1 MLNLCIITGS
11 RAEYGLLKNIIIK
24 LSEIYNVKLVVTG
37 THLSKIHG
45 YTINNIKQ
53 DEIVIDYELNML
65 LADDNAKSIS
75 KSIGVEILG
84 LSDYFFN
91 NKFDYVMVLGDR
103 YEILSAV
110 LVATI
115 FQIKIIHF
123 CGGDITEGA
132 YDNDIRHAITQLSH
146 MHFVSCEESKQKVES
161 FGKNNVYVVGNPG
174 LEYLL
179 DFKPE
184 PKKYESYVMFVYH
197 VETKNLENLQKDI
210 QEIKK
215 IFDFI
220 IYQNVRII
228 CVGTNADND
237 NSIVKNFYKEY
248 RNDIIYYENLPRQE
262 YLSLAYHSKIFMGNS
277 SSGIYEIPYFNKY
290 IINIGNRQS
299 GRRVISNVIN
309 CNCVFEDMKDK
320 FMTYYYRGDN
330 RLKQEGGFPLL
341 NTTQLVIDILN
352 KQNN

>member
-24 LSEIYNVKLVVTG
+24 LSKIHNVKLVVTG

-53 DEIVIDYELNML
+53 DEIAIDYELNML
-65 LADDNAKSIS
+65 LADDNAKSVS

-84 LSDYFFN
+84 LSDYFCN

-103 YEILSAV
+103 YEILSVV

-115 FQIKIIHF
+115 FQIKIMHF
-123 CGGDITEGA
+123 CGGDITEGS

-146 MHFVSCEESKQKVES
+146 IHLVSCEESKQKVES
-161 FGKNNVYVVGNPG
+161 FGKKNVFVVGNPG

-179 DFKPE
+179 DFKPDIR
-184 PKKYESYVMFVYH
+184 KYFGYVMFVYH
-197 VETKNLENLQKDI
+197 VETKNFGNLQKDI

-215 IFDFI
+215 LFDFI
-220 IYQNVRII
+220 IYQNLQII
-228 CVGTNADND
+228 CIGTNADNYNNIITKLYED
-237 NSIVKNFYKEY
+237 YKNKIF
-248 RNDIIYYENLPRQE
+248 YYENLPRQE
-262 YLSLAYHSKIFMGNS
+262 YLSLAYHSDLFIGNS

-299 GRRVISNVIN
+299 GRRDISNVIN
-309 CNCVFEDMKDK
+309 CNCIFEDMKDK
-320 FMTYYYRGDN
+320 FMKYYYGSKCEKSDGR
-330 RLKQEGGFPLL
+330 FPLL
-341 NTTQLVIDILN
+341 RTTQMVIDILDR
-352 KQNN
+352 QTGV